1 MALNINGT
9 TGISGVDGSVSAPA
23 VTGTDSNTGITFPS
37 ANTIKLSTGGVE
49 RMSITN
55 SGVVGT
61 GLGKILQVVHIDK
74 SDYFSTTSTSHTDI
88 TGLTA
93 SITPTSASNYILVEF
108 KLVCSGGD
116 NLYATLRLQRQIAGG
131 SYGNPSVITSGSNG
145 SDAGHSGADT
155 EVSYGQY
162 KTYNRVCRIKDQPN
176 TTLQVNYKIQVR
188 SQSAGFVLNR
198 TGHSNAGNTSTSQAE
213 GTSSITLMEV
223 AA

>member
-1 MALNINGT
+1 MSQIKLLHSGGNG
-9 TGISGVDGSVSAPA
+9 VSIVAP
-23 VTGTDSNTGITFPS
+23 DSNPASDRTLKLPS
-37 ANTIKLSTGGVE
+37 DGDGTILT
-49 RMSITN
+49 TN
-55 SGVVGT
+55 SSV
-61 GLGKILQVVHIDK
+61 GKILQVVHIDK

-88 TGLTA
+88 TGLAA

-108 KLVCSGGD
+108 RLVCSGGD
-116 NLYATLRLQRQIAGG
+116 NNYSTLRIQRQIASG

-176 TTLQVNYKIQVR
+176 TTSQVNYKIQGR
-188 SQSAGFVLNR
+188 SQSSGFVLNR
-198 TGHSNAGNTSTSQAE
+198 TGHSNAGNTSSSQGE

>member
-1 MALNINGT
+1 MAIQINGNGT
-9 TGISGVDGSVSAPA
+9 ITGISAGGLPAGSVTSATLA
-23 VTGTDSNTGITFPS
+23 
-37 ANTIKLSTGGVE
+37 ANA
-49 RMSITN
+49 R
-55 SGVVGT
+55 
-61 GLGKILQVVHIDK
+61 GKILQVVHVDK

-88 TGLTA
+88 TGMTA

-108 KLVCSGGD
+108 RLVCSGGD
-116 NLYATLRLQRQIAGG
+116 NNYSTLRIQRQIAGG
-131 SYGNPSVITSGSNG
+131 SYGNPSVITSGSNN

-176 TTLQVNYKIQVR
+176 TTSQVNYKIQVR
-188 SQSAGFVLNR
+188 SQASGFVLNR
-198 TGHSNAGNTSTSQAE
+198 TGYSNTGSTATSQAE

>member
-1 MALNINGT
+1 MPISINGSGT
-9 TGISGVDGSVSAPA
+9 LTGVSVGGLPDGIVDADMLAANAVTAGKLASGVG
-23 VTGTDSNTGITFPS
+23 
-37 ANTIKLSTGGVE
+37 
-49 RMSITN
+49 
-55 SGVVGT
+55 
-61 GLGKILQVVHIDK
+61 GKILQVVHIDK

-131 SYGNPSVITSGSNG
+131 SYGNPSVITSGSNS

-176 TTLQVNYKIQVR
+176 TTSQVNYKIQVR
-188 SQSAGFVLNR
+188 SQSSGFVLNR
-198 TGHSNAGNTSTSQAE
+198 TGHSNAGNTATSQAE
-213 GTSSITLMEV
+213 GTSSITIMEV

>member
-1 MALNINGT
+1 MAIQINGDGTITGINVGGLPNGIVDTDMLANNAVTDAKSSIT
-9 TGISGVDGSVSAPA
+9 TG
-23 VTGTDSNTGITFPS
+23 
-37 ANTIKLSTGGVE
+37 
-49 RMSITN
+49 
-55 SGVVGT
+55 
-61 GLGKILQVVHIDK
+61 KIVQVVHVDK

-88 TGLTA
+88 TGMTA

-108 KLVCSGGD
+108 RLVCSGGD
-116 NLYATLRLQRQIAGG
+116 NNYSTLRIQRQIAGG
-131 SYGNPSVITSGSNG
+131 SYGNPSVITSGSNS

-176 TTLQVNYKIQVR
+176 TTSQVNYKIQVR
-188 SQSAGFVLNR
+188 SQSSGFVLNR
-198 TGHSNAGNTSTSQAE
+198 TGHSSAGNTSSSQGE